1 MRRYTVTS
9 VLVLCLAGILTGACQ
24 DPNSTDALA
33 QGKQP
38 APAVI
43 VAPVTSESVAN
54 SMEFVGQTEAHQR
67 VDLRARVTG
76 TLIAQDFKEGATVKK
91 GSVLYEIDPAEYK
104 AARDSA
110 AAKVE
115 GAKATIV
122 EAENTLKR
130 YQILVERG
138 TSSQAS
144 LDEAVAKQGQ
154 AKADLAG
161 AEADLERAEL
171 DLGYTKIS
179 TPIGGQIGKTAVDVG
194 NLIGP
199 DTGILASVI
208 AMDPIR
214 VVFSV
219 SEQQYLEYRQAIS
232 ENRAEDFTPRIRLA
246 NGERYAHEGTWDF
259 IENEVDS
266 ATGTIKLRVKFPN
279 PDQLILPG
287 LFVNMILESADPKDQ
302 LVVPQISI
310 QENQSGPFVLVVDG
324 DNRVELR
331 PVETGAR
338 TGAQIVVSNGLTKGE
353 MIIVDGIQKVRPGGT
368 VDPVRQNAGP
378 SAN

>member
-1 MRRYTVTS
+1 MRRNTVMP
-9 VLVLCLAGILTGACQ
+9 VLALCLAGMLSAACDDPSGADAAAQ
-24 DPNSTDALA
+24 D
-33 QGKQP
+33 KQP
-38 APAVI
+38 APAVM
-43 VAPVTSESVAN
+43 VAPVTSEPVAN
-54 SMEFVGQTEAHQR
+54 SMEFVGQTEAFQK

-76 TLIAQDFKEGATVKK
+76 TLIAQDFKEGAEVKK
-91 GSVLYEIDPAEYK
+91 GDVLYEIDPAEYK
-104 AARDSA
+104 AANDSA
-110 AAKVE
+110 IAKVD

-122 EAENTLKR
+122 EAENQLKR

-144 LDEAVAKQGQ
+144 LDEAQAKQGQ
-154 AKADLAG
+154 AKADLAS
-161 AEADLERAEL
+161 AEADLERTKL

-179 TPIGGQIGKTAVDVG
+179 TPIRGQIGNSAVDVG

-219 SEQQYLEYRQAIS
+219 SEQQYLEYRKAQS

-246 NGERYAHEGTWDF
+246 NGEIYAQEGTWDF
-259 IENEVDS
+259 IDNEVDA

-302 LVVPQISI
+302 LVVPQVSI
-310 QENQSGPFVLVVDG
+310 QENQSGPFVLVVDD

-353 MIIVDGIQKVRPGGT
+353 LIIIDGIQKVRPGGT
-368 VDPVRQNAGP
+368 VNPVRQSAST